1 MEVLDSKSKNSQKE
15 DLKVLDKKIDSKKDI
30 KSCWIVRYSSRSNW
44 KTGRLITD
52 TQQIIFWVSQNI
64 C

>member
-30 KSCWIVRYSSRSNW
+30 KSC
-44 KTGRLITD
+44 
-52 TQQIIFWVSQNI
+52 
-64 C
+64 